1 MHSVHG
7 YYNGSAYVALEPVEV
22 KPNQKVIIT
31 ILDEDKP
38 QREKITLEKLRSFV
52 GSEGQSCPSGMT
64 RLSLFCM
71 REFNENFSLKI

>member
-52 GSEGQSCPSGMT
+52 GSEGQSCPKGMDVQEYISM
-64 RLSLFCM
+64 L
-71 REFNENFSLKI
+71 REDRVLPGGC

>member
-38 QREKITLEKLRSFV
+38 HREKITLEKLRSFV
-52 GSEGQSCPSGMT
+52 GSEGQSCPKGMDVQEYISM
-64 RLSLFCM
+64 L
-71 REFNENFSLKI
+71 REDRVLPGRC

>member
-1 MHSVHG
+1 M
-7 YYNGSAYVALEPVEV
+7 ALEPVEV

-52 GSEGQSCPSGMT
+52 GSEGQSCPKGMAVQEYISM
-64 RLSLFCM
+64 L
-71 REFNENFSLKI
+71 REDRVLPGRY